1 MPTYPVRPVKVSA
14 HVAADPDELFGFVSD
29 TRNDPQWC
37 ENVETVEMVEGDA
50 IRPGAKFRFH
60 QHLDRPGGERLQFD
74 VDVEVIE
81 VGERSIRW
89 RADDR
94 FQTRDI
100 TLWVEPDGAGSR
112 ITQETA
118 ASFKRKPGMTR
129 WLYPALAR
137 RIFKKQFE
145 DLAAYFE
152 TGGQPR

>member
-1 MPTYPVRPVKVSA
+1 
-14 HVAADPDELFGFVSD
+14 
-29 TRNDPQWC
+29 
-37 ENVETVEMVEGDA
+37 
-50 IRPGAKFRFH
+50 
-60 QHLDRPGGERLQFD
+60 